1 MVDTLKGTRLV
12 LSVEIHPLNQF
23 TDILDAFIFL
33 NGDAISH
40 ISVALNVRD
49 IEDMH
54 IHATPIYQGSSEGR
68 MFIVYL
74 LAVVVIVI
82 MTVDHVWPRAGI
94 SKLVYLGYL

>member
-1 MVDTLKGTRLV
+1 MVDTLKGACFIF
-12 LSVEIHPLNQF
+12 SVEIHPLDQVLN
-23 TDILDAFIFL
+23 ILDVFIFL

-54 IHATPIYQGSSEGR
+54 ILATPVYQGSSEGR

-74 LAVVVIVI
+74 FAEVIIVI
-82 MTVDHVWPRAGI
+82 MSVDHVWPRAGI
-94 SKLVYLGYL
+94 GKLVYLGYL